1 MNISTIRKKIY
12 FLEQQ
17 RKKTLNFL
25 LHPKEM
31 VCGSIYSAYKK
42 CGNKNCRC
50 AKGSLHGPFNY
61 LSKKV
66 DGVTV
71 LTFIRRADEDRI
83 TSQAENYRKYTKA
96 MARLNKLNSRIYE
109 YIKKI
114 KEEKTGSYE
123 RRKV

>member
-17 RKKTLNFL
+17 RKKTLEYL
-25 LHPKEM
+25 LNPKEM
-31 VCGSIYSAYKK
+31 VSGSIYSAYKK

-66 DGVTV
+66 NGVTV
-71 LTFIRRADEDRI
+71 LTFIRKADEDKI
-83 TSQAENYRKYTKA
+83 TKQARNYRKYTKA
-96 MARLNKLNSRIYE
+96 MARLNKLNSRIYDN
-109 YIKKI
+109 IKKI